1 MLASEMPYMLAHKG
15 CTHALKNCTGNVE
28 EACLNSSAKVYKT
41 RRYHHGLACLFF
53 AIPAMISTG
62 CGHQNS
68 ISDTQATQT
77 AATQTRLEEVER
89 TNGRLSVRVEELERQ
104 LLLVQD
110 RIEATRLSMQRRNNG
125 ALAYGE
131 APAARPQPVPES
143 YYGHN
148 DAYSAA
154 TAASPAQQQRA
165 KRRPVA
171 RISLSDEQSGLLDA
185 PGQGSVSA
193 PAENYVVEKQLED
206 DGEELVITDADFRA
220 FAGIEYRP
228 SAGGSG
234 GSTTSSAPTAVSS
247 SGKVAQPPVTSE
259 RLSTSQELK
268 SQENP
273 AEKPSNQQAA
283 PAKGDLLGLYQ
294 DSLAKYRAGSYAE
307 AMVGFQSF
315 LDAGPRPDY
324 IDNALYWIGECHYG
338 LGDYSRAVSYFQRIL
353 DEIPNGGKA
362 ADAMLKMSLAYD
374 RMGQGAEA
382 VVLLTKLSNQH
393 PTTNS
398 GKLAAKRLEEHPERQ

>member
-1 MLASEMPYMLAHKG
+1 M
-15 CTHALKNCTGNVE
+15 
-28 EACLNSSAKVYKT
+28 NSSAKVYKT
-41 RRYHHGLACLFF
+41 RRYHQGMACLFF

-62 CGHQNS
+62 CSHQNS
-68 ISDTQATQT
+68 IANQQATQT

-110 RIEATRLSMQRRNNG
+110 RIEATRLSMQRRENS
-125 ALAYGE
+125 AMAYGE
-131 APAARPQPVPES
+131 SPATRPQPVPES
-143 YYGHN
+143 YYGHA

-154 TAASPAQQQRA
+154 AAANPAQEQRA

-171 RISLSDEQSGLLDA
+171 RISLSDEQSGMLDA
-185 PGQGSVSA
+185 PEQNSVSA
-193 PAENYVVEKQLED
+193 AAPVVDPVVEQQLED

-228 SAGGSG
+228 ATS
-234 GSTTSSAPTAVSS
+234 GSTGSVASSIPPAVSN

-259 RLSTSQELK
+259 RLSTSQELNR
-268 SQENP
+268 QEST
-273 AEKPSNQQAA
+273 AEKASSQPSAI
-283 PAKGDLLGLYQ
+283 AKGDLLGLYQ
-294 DSLAKYRAGSYAE
+294 ESLAKYRAGNYAE

-338 LGDYSRAVSYFQRIL
+338 QGDYSRAVTYFQRIL

-374 RMGQGAEA
+374 RMGQGTDA
-382 VVLLTKLSNQH
+382 VELLTKLTNQH

-398 GKLAAKRLEEHPERQ
+398 GKLAAKRLEEHPNRK